1 MARLNKKKILKN
13 FIYLLLDSSD
23 SMNTIRQ
30 ATINAANGLFD
41 SFRYVPKGQ
50 ENYISFLTFGGES
63 FAWDGSLVFSPRFTH
78 ATPESIPHLN
88 FGNYTCK
95 GMTPLLDAV
104 GAAVDELERIPKDDY
119 TSRLILCVTDGDENK
134 SRRYNKFNFAN
145 LMRRLDDSYT
155 ITFQVPKGNKR
166 ATTAFGI
173 PEDNI
178 KEWEQTDEGTRETFA
193 ETQDAMNNYY
203 QDRTAGK
210 RSTKT
215 FFSKVQ
221 SHVPAN
227 AKRLLQDLSASF
239 REYQVVT
246 EDIIRPFVEAKTGKD
261 YVPGIAFYQLM
272 KPEKVQ
278 PNKEVLVQEKK
289 VGRTRPKVYGG
300 PQARDLIGLP
310 QGEYAKVDPGNHGNY
325 DVFVQSRSV
334 NRILPRGTKVLVR
347 V

>member
-13 FIYLLLDSSD
+13 YIYLLLDSSD
-23 SMNTIRQ
+23 SMNKIRR
-30 ATINAANGLFD
+30 ATINASNGLFE
-41 SFRYVPKGQ
+41 SFRHVPKGQ
-50 ENYISFLTFGGES
+50 QNYISFLTFGGES
-63 FAWDGSLVFSPRFTH
+63 STWSGSLDFRPMFLDSSPKL
-78 ATPESIPHLN
+78 IPYLSYS
-88 FGNYTCK
+88 NYLCN

-104 GAAVDELERIPKDDY
+104 GVAVDHLEAVPKNDY
-119 TSRLILCVTDGDENK
+119 TSRLILCITDGDENK
-134 SRRYNKFNFAN
+134 SRRYNRFNFAR
-145 LMRRLDDSYT
+145 MIRRLDDSYT
-155 ITFQVPKGNKR
+155 VTFQVPNGNK
-166 ATTAFGI
+166 AITCSWGI
-173 PEDNI
+173 PEDNV
-178 KEWEQTDEGTRETFA
+178 KEWEQTDEGTSETFA
-193 ETQDAMNNYY
+193 QTQDAMSNYY
-203 QDRTAGK
+203 RDRGTGK
-210 RSTKT
+210 MSTKT

-227 AKRLLQDLSASF
+227 AARLLEDLSASF
-239 REYQVVT
+239 REYKVVT

-289 VGRTRPKVYGG
+289 VGRSRPKVYGG